1 MDSKKRTEDGRKIRI
16 RLEYDDGYTQDD
28 HCSGD
33 GARVLVAYLKRSRY
47 ILGDDAVDE
56 ARMKD
61 ISRKI
66 RSGEYVGLPV
76 YAYVH
81 GGVALSTDRRYPFN
95 DAWDSGQSGFAYIP
109 KRRTGYG
116 RVTKKRRAEV
126 EGWCRSAVREMSS
139 ILGGDVWRVVAE
151 RLEYTGSG
159 GEELWTAEDSI
170 SGYVGR
176 DSAESEARSLAD
188 GYRADGWEVEADG
201 I

>member
-1 MDSKKRTEDGRKIRI
+1 MDSEKRTEDGRKIRI
-16 RLEYDDGYTQDD
+16 RLVHDDWYTLDE

-33 GARVLVAYLKRSRY
+33 GVRVAYLKRSRY
-47 ILGDDAVDE
+47 CLGGEAVDE

-61 ISRKI
+61 ISVKI
-66 RSGEYVGLPV
+66 RSGEYIGLPV

-81 GGVALSTDRRYPFN
+81 GGVALSTDRRYPFD

-109 KRRTGYG
+109 KRKTGYG

-139 ILGGDVWRVVAE
+139 ILGGDVWGVVAE

-159 GEELWTAEDSI
+159 GEELWTAEDSCW
-170 SGYVGR
+170 GYIGR
-176 DSAESEARSLAD
+176 DHAESEAESLAD
-188 GYRADGWEVEADG
+188 GYRADGLEVEVVG

>member
-1 MDSKKRTEDGRKIRI
+1 MDSEKRTEDGRKIRI
-16 RLEYDDGYTQDD
+16 RLVHDDWYTLDD
-28 HCSGD
+28 RCIGD
-33 GARVLVAYLKRSRY
+33 GVRVAYLKRSRY
-47 ILGDDAVDE
+47 TLGDEAVDE

-61 ISRKI
+61 ISGKI
-66 RSGEYVGLPV
+66 RSGEYIGLPV
-76 YAYVH
+76 YACVH

-95 DAWDSGQSGFAYIP
+95 DAWDSWRSGFAYIP
-109 KRRTGYG
+109 KRKTGYG

-139 ILGGDVWRVVAE
+139 ILGGDVWGIVAE

-159 GEELWTAEDSI
+159 GEELWTTEDSI
-170 SGYVGR
+170 WGYVGR
-176 DSAESEARSLAD
+176 DWAESEARSLAD

>member
-1 MDSKKRTEDGRKIRI
+1 MDSEKRTEDGRKIRI
-16 RLEYDDGYTQDD
+16 RLVHDDWYTLDD
-28 HCSGD
+28 RCIGD
-33 GARVLVAYLKRSRY
+33 GVRVAYLKRSRY
-47 ILGDDAVDE
+47 TLGDDAVDE
-56 ARMKD
+56 ARMGD

-66 RSGEYVGLPV
+66 RSGEYIGLPV

-81 GGVALSTDRRYPFN
+81 GGVALSTDRRYPFD
-95 DAWDSGQSGFAYIP
+95 DAWDSWRSGFAYIP
-109 KRRTGYG
+109 KRKTGYG

-139 ILGGDVWRVVAE
+139 VLGGDVWGVVAE

-170 SGYVGR
+170 WGYVGR
-176 DSAESEARSLAD
+176 DWAESEAESLAD
-188 GYRADGWEVEADG
+188 GYRADGLEVEVVG